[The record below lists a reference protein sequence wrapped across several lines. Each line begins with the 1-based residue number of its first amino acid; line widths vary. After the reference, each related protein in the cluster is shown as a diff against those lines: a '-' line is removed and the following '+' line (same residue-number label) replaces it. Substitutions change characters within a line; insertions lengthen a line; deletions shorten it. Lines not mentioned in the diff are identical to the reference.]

1 MTCTKQLRILALGI
15 MLTSLHLSSFAQGS
29 YDEAPFEEEEF
40 KGPNRRSADNR
51 SQSSFVQG
59 LRFGTKFNF
68 SIYGNEML
76 YGLEPTIGYQLLEE
90 IFEVGFGPMFMHYHN
105 WSGFSKYHYIQT
117 GGQVYATIFLFD
129 GIYVRA
135 SARQFFLIQRQ
146 QGNRAT
152 ARTQNVYLEGG
163 YQYQVGD
170 RFWATAGLEMNLIET
185 PYASRRYV
193 TPTFGFRMAF

>member
-90 IFEVGFGPMFMHYHN
+90 IFEQLDTSEAHY
-105 WSGFSKYHYIQT
+105 
-117 GGQVYATIFLFD
+117 
-129 GIYVRA
+129 
-135 SARQFFLIQRQ
+135 
-146 QGNRAT
+146 
-152 ARTQNVYLEGG
+152 
-163 YQYQVGD
+163 
-170 RFWATAGLEMNLIET
+170 
-185 PYASRRYV
+185 
-193 TPTFGFRMAF
+193 